1 MKQVLILSGKG
12 GTGKTTA
19 AGAFARLA
27 APCVTADCDVDA
39 ADLHIILS
47 PEPAEHKNFYGGK
60 KASIDLSKCISCG
73 RCLEVCRF
81 DAVSAAP
88 FKISDTSCEGC
99 GVCVWNCPAGAINF
113 KEALSG
119 TCSVSPCRFG
129 TFAGARLEPA
139 AENSGKLVA
148 LLKTE
153 AVKAAEASGADFLIL
168 DGSPGIGCP
177 VLASLG
183 GVDAV
188 VIVAEPTVSGRHD
201 FLRLAELLKQQRLK
215 GFLLVNKWDLN
226 EGETETLEKASVG
239 LGFSLLGRIPFDP
252 LVVKTLLNRKT
263 LGETGP
269 GPAANAVEKAWEI
282 LRSEL
287 EKLDGR

>member
-12 GTGKTTA
+12 GTGKTTV

-27 APCVTADCDVDA
+27 APCVVADCDVDA

-47 PEPAEHKNFYGGK
+47 PEPAVRQDFHGGK
-60 KASIDLSKCISCG
+60 KASIDPSKCTACG
-73 RCLEVCRF
+73 RCLQVCRF
-81 DAVSAAP
+81 DAVTAGP
-88 FKISDTSCEGC
+88 FKISETSCEGC

-113 KEALSG
+113 SEALSG
-119 TCSVSPCRFG
+119 TWAISPCRYG
-129 TFAGARLEPA
+129 AFAGARLEPA

-153 AVKAAEASGADFLIL
+153 AVKAAEASGAEYLIL

-201 FLRLAELLKQQRLK
+201 FLRLAELLKQQK
-215 GFLLVNKWDLN
+215 IKSFLLVNKWDLN
-226 EGETETLEKASVG
+226 IEETETLEKAAAG
-239 LGFSLLGRIPFDP
+239 LGFGLLGRIPFDP
-252 LVVKTLLNRKT
+252 GVVKTLLMRKT
-263 LGETGP
+263 LGETCAT
-269 GPAANAVEKAWEI
+269 PAAGAVEKAWRA

-287 EKLDGR
+287 EK

>member
-1 MKQVLILSGKG
+1 MKQLLILSGKG
-12 GTGKTTA
+12 GTGKTTV

-27 APCVTADCDVDA
+27 APCVVADCDVDA

-47 PEPAEHKNFYGGK
+47 PEPAGRKEFYGGK
-60 KASIDLSKCISCG
+60 KASIDKTKCTSCG

-81 DAVSAAP
+81 DAVSSGP
-88 FKISDTSCEGC
+88 FKINETSCEGC
-99 GVCVWNCPAGAINF
+99 GVCVWNCPAAAIDF
-113 KEALSG
+113 KKALSG
-119 TCSVSPCRFG
+119 TWSVSPCRYG

-153 AVKAAEASGADFLIL
+153 AVKTTETAGAEFLIL

-201 FLRLAELLKQQRLK
+201 FLRLAELLNQQK
-215 GFLLVNKWDLN
+215 IQGFLLINKWDLN
-226 EGETETLEKASVG
+226 KEETETLEAAAGG
-239 LGFSLLGRIPFDP
+239 LGFGLLGRVPFDN
-252 LVVKTLLNRKT
+252 LAVKTLLARKT
-263 LGETGP
+263 LGEDGP
-269 GPAANAVEKAWEI
+269 APAANAVEKAWKI
-282 LRSEL
+282 LRAEL
-287 EKLDGR
+287 EK

>member
-12 GTGKTTA
+12 GTGKTTV
-19 AGAFARLA
+19 AGTFARLA
-27 APCVTADCDVDA
+27 APCVVADCDVDA

-47 PEPAEHKNFYGGK
+47 PEPAKRNNYCGGK
-60 KASIDLSKCISCG
+60 KAAIDPAKCTACG

-81 DAVSAAP
+81 DAVCADP
-88 FKISDTSCEGC
+88 FRISETSCEGC

-119 TCSVSPCRFG
+119 TWAVSTCRFG
-129 TFAGARLEPA
+129 TFCGARLDPA

-153 AVKAAEASGADFLIL
+153 AVKAAEVSGAEFLIL

-201 FLRLAELLKQQRLK
+201 FLRLAELLKRQKIK
-215 GFLLVNKWDLN
+215 GLLLVNKWDLN
-226 EGETETLEKASVG
+226 GEETEKLETAAA
-239 LGFSLLGRIPFDP
+239 GFGFGLLGRVPFDTG
-252 LVVKTLLNRKT
+252 VVKTLLARKT
-263 LGETGP
+263 LGEDGP
-269 GPAANAVEKAWEI
+269 GPAADAVEKAWRT
-282 LRSEL
+282 LRAD
-287 EKLDGR
+287 LDK

>member
-27 APCVTADCDVDA
+27 APCVVADCDVDA

-47 PEPAEHKNFYGGK
+47 PDPADRKEFYGGK
-60 KASIDLSKCISCG
+60 KASIDPSKCTSCG

-81 DAVSAAP
+81 DAVSAGP
-88 FKISDTSCEGC
+88 FKITETSCEGC

-113 KEALSG
+113 SEALSG
-119 TCSVSPCRFG
+119 TLAIAPCRCG
-129 TFAGARLEPA
+129 VFAGARLEPA

-153 AVKAAEASGADFLIL
+153 AVKAAEASGAEFLIL

-188 VIVAEPTVSGRHD
+188 VVVAEPTVSGRHD
-201 FLRLAELLKQQRLK
+201 FLRLAELLKQQK
-215 GFLLVNKWDLN
+215 IKSFLLVNKWDLN
-226 EGETETLEKASVG
+226 IEETETLEKAAAG
-239 LGFSLLGRIPFDP
+239 LGFGLLGRIPFDP
-252 LVVKTLLNRKT
+252 GVVKTLLTRKT
-263 LGETGP
+263 LGETCAT
-269 GPAANAVEKAWEI
+269 PAAGAVEKAWLA

-287 EKLDGR
+287 EK

>member
-12 GTGKTTA
+12 GTGKTTV

-39 ADLHIILS
+39 ADLHIILA
-47 PEPAEHKNFYGGK
+47 PEPVSRNNYFGGK
-60 KASIDLSKCISCG
+60 KASIAPDKCVSCG
-73 RCLEVCRF
+73 RCLELCRF
-81 DAVSAAP
+81 DAVEAAP
-88 FKISDTSCEGC
+88 FRIKETACEGC
-99 GVCVWNCPAGAINF
+99 GVCVWNCPAKAIDF
-113 KEALSG
+113 REVLSG
-119 TCSVSPCRFG
+119 TWAVSPCRFG

-139 AENSGKLVA
+139 EENSGKLVA

-153 AVKAAEASGADFLIL
+153 AVKAAEAAGVKYLIL

-188 VIVAEPTVSGRHD
+188 VVVAEPTVSGRHD
-201 FLRLAELLKQQRLK
+201 FLRLAELLKAQKIR

-226 EGETETLEKASVG
+226 GEETARLEAAAAQY
-239 LGFSLLGRIPFDP
+239 GFSLLGRVPFDAA
-252 LVVKTLLNRKT
+252 VVKVLIARKT
-263 LGETGP
+263 LGEEG
-269 GPAANAVEKAWEI
+269 GGEAAAAVELAWNK
-282 LRSEL
+282 LSLEL
-287 EKLDGR
+287 EA

>member
-12 GTGKTTA
+12 GTGKTTV

-47 PEPAEHKNFYGGK
+47 PAAAERNNFYGGK
-60 KASIDLSKCISCG
+60 KAAIDPGKCVSCG

-81 DAVSAAP
+81 DAVETGP
-88 FKISDTSCEGC
+88 FRIKDTSCEGC
-99 GVCVWNCPAGAINF
+99 GVCAWNCSANAISLR
-113 KEALSG
+113 EVLSG
-119 TCSVSPCRFG
+119 TWAVSGSRFG

-139 AENSGKLVA
+139 EENSGKLVA

-153 AVKAAEASGADFLIL
+153 AVKAAEAAGAAYLLL

-201 FLRLAELLKQQRLK
+201 FTRLAELLVQQKLK

-226 EGETETLEKASVG
+226 EEETLALEKAAAAF
-239 LGFSLLGRIPFDP
+239 GFGLLGRVPFDP
-252 LVVKTLLNRKT
+252 GVIKTLLARQT
-263 LGETGP
+263 LGEAGS
-269 GPAANAVEKAWEI
+269 GPAAESVEKAWRL
-282 LRSEL
+282 LRAAL
-287 EKLDGR
+287 EN

>member
-12 GTGKTTA
+12 GTGKTTV

-27 APCVTADCDVDA
+27 APCITADCDVDA

-47 PEPAEHKNFYGGK
+47 PEPVERKSFFGGK
-60 KASIDLSKCISCG
+60 KAAINPDKCTSCG

-81 DAVSAAP
+81 DAVASAP
-88 FKISDTSCEGC
+88 FRISETSCEGC
-99 GVCVWNCPAGAINF
+99 GVCAWNCPAGAISF
-113 KEALSG
+113 KEVLSG
-119 TCSVSPCRFG
+119 AWAISPCRFG

-139 AENSGKLVA
+139 EENSGKLVA

-153 AVKAAEASGADFLIL
+153 AVKAAEASGKEFLIL

-188 VIVAEPTVSGRHD
+188 VAVAEPTVSGRHD
-201 FLRLAELLKQQRLK
+201 FLRLAELLRQQKIK

-226 EGETETLEKASVG
+226 KEETETLEKVATG
-239 LGFSLLGRIPFDP
+239 LGFGLLGRIPFDTW
-252 LVVKTLLNRKT
+252 VVKTLLDRKT
-263 LGETGP
+263 LGEDGSSL
-269 GPAANAVEKAWEI
+269 AADAVERAWNI
-282 LRSEL
+282 LRTEL
-287 EKLDGR
+287 EK

>member
-12 GTGKTTA
+12 GTGKTTV

-39 ADLHIILS
+39 ADLHIILA
-47 PEPAEHKNFYGGK
+47 PEPAERNEFYGGK
-60 KASIDLSKCISCG
+60 KASVDAAKCISCG

-81 DAVSAAP
+81 GAVSSGP
-88 FKISDTSCEGC
+88 FRISETSCEGC
-99 GVCVWNCPAGAINF
+99 GVCVRNCPVSAINF

-119 TCSVSPCRFG
+119 TWSVSPCRYG
-129 TFAGARLEPA
+129 AFAGARLEPA

-153 AVKAAEASGADFLIL
+153 AVKAAEASGAEFLIL

-183 GVDAV
+183 GVTAV
-188 VIVAEPTVSGRHD
+188 VIVAEPTISGRHD
-201 FLRLAELLKQQRLK
+201 FMRLAELLKQQGLR

-226 EGETETLEKASVG
+226 AVETAALEKAAA
-239 LGFSLLGRIPFDP
+239 GFGFGLLGRIPFDTW
-252 LVVKTLLNRKT
+252 VVKTLLARKT
-263 LGETGP
+263 LGEDGP
-269 GPAANAVEKAWEI
+269 SPAANAVGKAWEI
-282 LRSEL
+282 LRAEL
-287 EKLDGR
+287 EK

>member
-12 GTGKTTA
+12 GTGKTTV

-47 PEPAEHKNFYGGK
+47 PEPAERKQFYGGK
-60 KASIDLSKCISCG
+60 KASIDAAKCTSCG
-73 RCLEVCRF
+73 RCLVVCRF
-81 DAVSAAP
+81 DAVSADP
-88 FKISDTSCEGC
+88 FKIYETSCEGC
-99 GVCVWNCPAGAINF
+99 GVCVWNCAAGAINF

-119 TCSVSPCRFG
+119 TWSVSPCRYG
-129 TFAGARLEPA
+129 VFAGARLEPA

-153 AVKAAEASGADFLIL
+153 AVKAAKASGAKFLIL

-188 VIVAEPTVSGRHD
+188 VIVTEPTVSGRHD
-201 FLRLAELLKQQRLK
+201 FLRLAELLKQQKIK

-226 EGETETLEKASVG
+226 KEETETLEAAAEG
-239 LGFSLLGRIPFDP
+239 LGFGLLGRVPFDTW
-252 LVVKTLLNRKT
+252 VVKTLLARKT
-263 LGETGP
+263 LGEDGP
-269 GPAANAVEKAWEI
+269 KPAANAVEKAWEI
-282 LRSEL
+282 LRAEL
-287 EKLDGR
+287 EK

>member
-12 GTGKTTA
+12 GTGKTTV

-47 PEPAEHKNFYGGK
+47 PGAAPRNNYFGGK
-60 KASIDLSKCISCG
+60 KASIDAAKCAGCG

-81 DAVSAAP
+81 GAVAP
-88 FKISDTSCEGC
+88 GPFRISPVSCEGC
-99 GVCVWNCPAGAINF
+99 GVCAWNCPAEAISF
-113 KEALSG
+113 KEVLSG
-119 TCSVSPCRFG
+119 TWAVSPCRFG

-139 AENSGKLVA
+139 EENSGKLVA
-148 LLKTE
+148 LLKTQ
-153 AVKAAEASGADFLIL
+153 AVQAAQTAGAAYLIL

-188 VIVAEPTVSGRHD
+188 VVVAEPTISGRHD
-201 FLRLAELLKQQRLK
+201 FMRLAELLVQQKLK

-226 EGETETLEKASVG
+226 AEETIKLKTAAADF
-239 LGFSLLGRIPFDP
+239 GFGLLGRVPFDTT
-252 LVVKTLLNRKT
+252 VIKTLLARRT
-263 LGETGP
+263 LGEDST
-269 GPAANAVEKAWEI
+269 GPAAAAVTEAWNK
-282 LRSEL
+282 LTAAL
-287 EKLDGR
+287 ED

>member
-12 GTGKTTA
+12 GTGKTTVS
-19 AGAFARLA
+19 GAFARLA

-47 PEPAEHKNFYGGK
+47 PEKTARNNFFGGK
-60 KASIDLSKCISCG
+60 KASIDPARCDNCG
-73 RCLEVCRF
+73 RCAEVCRF
-81 DAVSAAP
+81 DAILPGP
-88 FKISDTSCEGC
+88 FRINANYCEGC
-99 GVCVWNCPAGAINF
+99 GVCVWNCPNGAIDF
-113 KEALSG
+113 QEVLSG
-119 TCSVSPCRFG
+119 TWAVSPCRFG

-139 AENSGKLVA
+139 EENSGKLVA

-153 AVKAAEASGADFLIL
+153 AVKTAEAAGVVYLIL

-188 VIVAEPTVSGRHD
+188 VAVAEPTVSGRHD
-201 FLRLAELLKQQRLK
+201 FLRLAQLLKDQKIR

-226 EGETETLEKASVG
+226 PEEAGLLEKAAE
-239 LGFSLLGRIPFDP
+239 GFGFGLLGRVPFDKGVVET
-252 LVVKTLLNRKT
+252 LVRRRT
-263 LGETGP
+263 LGEDVS
-269 GPAANAVEKAWEI
+269 GPAAAAVEKAWGI
-282 LRSEL
+282 LTSAL
-287 EKLDGR
+287 EN

>member
-1 MKQVLILSGKG
+1 MKQILILSGKG
-12 GTGKTTA
+12 GTGKTTV
-19 AGAFARLA
+19 AGTFARLA

-47 PEPAEHKNFYGGK
+47 PAPAARNEYFGGK
-60 KASIDLSKCISCG
+60 KATIDTAKCTSCG
-73 RCLEVCRF
+73 HCLEVCRF
-81 DAVSAAP
+81 DAVTAGP
-88 FKISDTSCEGC
+88 FKIGETSCEGC

-113 KEALSG
+113 TEALSG
-119 TCSVSPCRFG
+119 TWAVAPCRFG

-148 LLKTE
+148 LLKKE
-153 AVKAAEASGADFLIL
+153 AIKVAEASGTEFLIL

-201 FLRLAELLKQQRLK
+201 FMRLAELLKKQKLK

-226 EGETETLEKASVG
+226 EEETLKLEAAAADF
-239 LGFSLLGRIPFDP
+239 GFGLLGRIPFDRD
-252 LVVKTLLNRKT
+252 VVKTLVSRKT
-263 LGETGP
+263 LGED
-269 GPAANAVEKAWEI
+269 AAGSAALAVEKAWTI
-282 LRSEL
+282 LKAGL
-287 EKLDGR
+287 VT

>member
-12 GTGKTTA
+12 GTGKTTV
-19 AGAFARLA
+19 AGTFARLA
-27 APCVTADCDVDA
+27 APCVVADCDVDA

-47 PEPAEHKNFYGGK
+47 PEPAKRNNYYGGK
-60 KASIDLSKCISCG
+60 KAAIDPAKCTACG

-81 DAVSAAP
+81 DAVCAGP
-88 FKISDTSCEGC
+88 FRISETSCEGC
-99 GVCVWNCPAGAINF
+99 GVCVWNCPAGAVNF

-119 TCSVSPCRFG
+119 TWAVAPCRFG
-129 TFAGARLEPA
+129 PFAGARLEPA

-153 AVKAAEASGADFLIL
+153 AVKAAEASGAEFLIL

-188 VIVAEPTVSGRHD
+188 VIVTEPTVSGRHD
-201 FLRLAELLKQQRLK
+201 FLRLAELIEQQKLK
-215 GFLLVNKWDLN
+215 GFLLVNKWNLN
-226 EGETETLEKASVG
+226 KEETATLEKAAGG
-239 LGFSLLGRIPFDP
+239 LGFGLLGRVPFDRG
-252 LVVKTLLNRKT
+252 VVKTLLARKT
-263 LGETGP
+263 LGEDGP
-269 GPAANAVEKAWEI
+269 GLAADAVKKAWRT
-282 LRSEL
+282 LSAEL
-287 EKLDGR
+287 EE

>member
-12 GTGKTTA
+12 GTGKTTV

-39 ADLHIILS
+39 ADLHITLS
-47 PEPAEHKNFYGGK
+47 PEPAERKKFFGGK
-60 KASIDLSKCISCG
+60 KAAIDPARCDGCG

-81 DAVSAAP
+81 EAILPGP
-88 FKISDTSCEGC
+88 FRINANYCEGC
-99 GVCVWNCPAGAINF
+99 GVCVWNCPAGAIDF
-113 KEALSG
+113 REVLSG
-119 TCSVSPCRFG
+119 TWAVSPCRFG

-139 AENSGKLVA
+139 EENSGKLVA
-148 LLKTE
+148 LIKTE
-153 AVKAAEASGADFLIL
+153 AVKVAEAAGVKYLIL

-188 VIVAEPTVSGRHD
+188 VVVAEPTVSGRHD
-201 FLRLAELLKQQRLK
+201 FLRLAELLKAQKIR

-226 EGETETLEKASVG
+226 GEETARLETAAAQY
-239 LGFSLLGRIPFDP
+239 GFSLLGRVPFDAA
-252 LVVKTLLNRKT
+252 VVKVLVDRKT
-263 LGETGP
+263 LGEEG
-269 GPAANAVEKAWEI
+269 GGEAAAAVELAWNK
-282 LRSEL
+282 LNLGL
-287 EKLDGR
+287 EA

>member
-12 GTGKTTA
+12 GTGKTTV
-19 AGAFARLA
+19 AGTFARLA

-47 PEPAEHKNFYGGK
+47 PEPAERNNYYGGK
-60 KASIDLSKCISCG
+60 KAAIDPVKCTSCG

-81 DAVSAAP
+81 DAVSAGP
-88 FKISDTSCEGC
+88 FKISETSCEGC

-119 TCSVSPCRFG
+119 TWAIAPCRFG
-129 TFAGARLEPA
+129 TFAGARLDPA

-148 LLKTE
+148 LLKTQ
-153 AVKAAEASGADFLIL
+153 AVKAAEASGAEFLIL

-201 FLRLAELLKQQRLK
+201 FLRLAELIKQQKRK

-226 EGETETLEKASVG
+226 KEETATLEEAAGG
-239 LGFSLLGRIPFDP
+239 LGFGLLGRVPFDRGV
-252 LVVKTLLNRKT
+252 LKTLLARKT
-263 LGETGP
+263 LGEDGP
-269 GPAANAVEKAWEI
+269 GPAAGAVEKAWQA
-282 LRSEL
+282 LRAEL
-287 EKLDGR
+287 EK

>member
-12 GTGKTTA
+12 GTGKTTV

-47 PEPAEHKNFYGGK
+47 PEPAERKNYYGGK
-60 KASIDLSKCISCG
+60 KASIDTSKCTACG
-73 RCLEVCRF
+73 RCLVVCRF
-81 DAVSAAP
+81 DAVTAGP
-88 FKISDTSCEGC
+88 FKISETSCEGC
-99 GVCVWNCPAGAINF
+99 GVCVWNCTAGAINF

-119 TCSVSPCRFG
+119 TWSVSPCRYG
-129 TFAGARLEPA
+129 IFAGARLEPA

-153 AVKAAEASGADFLIL
+153 AVKAAEASGTDFLIL

-188 VIVAEPTVSGRHD
+188 VIVAEPTISGRHD
-201 FLRLAELLKQQRLK
+201 FLRLAELLKQQKIK

-226 EGETETLEKASVG
+226 KEETETLEAAAEG
-239 LGFSLLGRIPFDP
+239 LGFGLLGRVPFDTW
-252 LVVKTLLNRKT
+252 VVKTLLARKT
-263 LGETGP
+263 LGEDGP
-269 GPAANAVEKAWEI
+269 SPAANAVEKAWKI

-287 EKLDGR
+287 EK

>member
-12 GTGKTTA
+12 GTGKTTV

-27 APCVTADCDVDA
+27 APCVVADCDVDA

-47 PEPAEHKNFYGGK
+47 PEPADWKEFYGGK
-60 KASIDLSKCISCG
+60 KASIDPSKCTSCG

-81 DAVSAAP
+81 DAVSAGP
-88 FKISDTSCEGC
+88 FRISETSCEGC
-99 GVCVWNCPAGAINF
+99 GVCVWNCPAGAIDF

-119 TCSVSPCRFG
+119 AWSVSPCRYG
-129 TFAGARLEPA
+129 VFAGARLEPA

-153 AVKAAEASGADFLIL
+153 AVKAAEASGAEFLIL

-201 FLRLAELLKQQRLK
+201 FLRLAELLKQQKIK

-226 EGETETLEKASVG
+226 KEETLTLENAAGG
-239 LGFSLLGRIPFDP
+239 LGFSALGRVPFDP
-252 LVVKTLLNRKT
+252 SVVRTLLARKT
-263 LGETGP
+263 LGEDGP
-269 GPAANAVEKAWEI
+269 GPAAGAVERAWKL

-287 EKLDGR
+287 EK